1 MQTPAADK
9 LSKSESVRFQIL
21 RALEED
27 PGCTQRE
34 LAEKLGIS
42 LGRVNYCLRALMEK
56 GLMKFNSYRT
66 TGSKTRIAYLV
77 TPKGVSERLAMTN
90 RFLERKLLEYE
101 ELKAEIEAL
110 QRDGAENYIAD

>member
-1 MQTPAADK
+1 MQPPTGDK
-9 LSKSESVRFQIL
+9 LSKSDSVRFQIL

-27 PGCTQRE
+27 PNCTQRE
-34 LAEKLGIS
+34 LAERLGIS

-66 TGSKTRIAYLV
+66 TGSKARIVYLV
-77 TPKGVSERLAMTN
+77 TPQGVSERLAMTN
-90 RFLERKLLEYE
+90 RFLERKLLEYA

-110 QRDGAENYIAD
+110 QRDGAETYIAD